1 MNPPAQVGK
10 FIFKQQTR
18 KFTPVLDGRLVPY
31 TNPAD
36 TIRVWRP
43 TSHNSQVRL
52 FSSSQ
57 ARFASQASQRLY
69 QIMSSDDAYSSFLD
83 QANQDTGASKSSAS
97 AKTATTKAVDTE
109 VPAGLL
115 SVEQYYT
122 SEADEP
128 FEPVSLQWD
137 GQNMPSENEFAKLIG
152 HGAEV
157 TTMTTKEFDPRE
169 QYKEVLQAV
178 GNAGEGKSSIFRV
191 GHGKTR
197 VEYYVVGLDRG
208 KGRVVG
214 MKAKAVES

>member
-1 MNPPAQVGK
+1 MKPPVQVGK

-31 TNPAD
+31 PNPAD
-36 TIRVWRP
+36 TFHVWRP
-43 TSHNSQVRL
+43 TSHNSQARL

-57 ARFASQASQRLY
+57 ARSASQASRKLSQT
-69 QIMSSDDAYSSFLD
+69 MSSDDAYSSFLE

-97 AKTATTKAVDTE
+97 AKTATTKSVDTE

-137 GQNMPSENEFAKLIG
+137 GQNMPSESTFD
-152 HGAEV
+152 AEA
-157 TTMTTKEFDPRE
+157 D
-169 QYKEVLQAV
+169 Y
-178 GNAGEGKSSIFRV
+178 
-191 GHGKTR
+191 
-197 VEYYVVGLDRG
+197 
-208 KGRVVG
+208 
-214 MKAKAVES
+214 

>member
-1 MNPPAQVGK
+1 
-10 FIFKQQTR
+10 
-18 KFTPVLDGRLVPY
+18 
-31 TNPAD
+31 
-36 TIRVWRP
+36 
-43 TSHNSQVRL
+43 
-52 FSSSQ
+52 
-57 ARFASQASQRLY
+57 
-69 QIMSSDDAYSSFLD
+69 MSSDDAYSSFLD

-97 AKTATTKAVDTE
+97 AKTATTKSVDTE

-197 VEYYVVGLDRG
+197 VEYYVISLDKG